1 MSNSLHR
8 KPPAKM
14 QHGAALIVMLLL
26 LVSGTL
32 VLLINSLSSARLQN
46 TRAQTTA
53 DALTQAK
60 AALIAYATAV
70 ALTPAGSKRPG
81 NLPCPDINND
91 GIAETACGNASGSTG
106 QNLRL
111 GRLPWKTLGIEDLRD
126 SSGER
131 LWYAVS
137 SNFKNN
143 TAISVLN
150 SDTPGSIT
158 VRDTSGNISHNGCIT
173 YSLPKCPQPGSDD
186 DAFGTG
192 AVAVIIAPGAVLTR
206 QTTGNPQDRSA
217 SGINTSSNYLDAAT
231 LNGLTFDN
239 QSFTDL
245 SSTSGFIQ
253 GDIRHS
259 NGDWILNDKLI
270 VISQDQLMSSVQ
282 KRVAA
287 ELKQCLNEYA
297 AADGSFGRYPW
308 AAKLDPTAPVSHD
321 DTSGIM
327 FGRIP
332 DNPFD
337 STLSDSNYQMNDTWM
352 GNCNI
357 NSNSGWWLNW
367 KESVFY
373 GLADAYKPIPTP
385 NDTASCGTCLSLSS
399 SAAGNDKRFV
409 VIVAGKKVTGQSRNN
424 NADKGAP
431 ANYLEGGNQNAEQSG
446 GYTFTQAGFSGTFND
461 TVVTP

>member
-1 MSNSLHR
+1 MNTPVSYEHR
-8 KPPAKM
+8 AKT
-14 QHGAALIVMLLL
+14 QCGATLIVMLLI

-32 VLLINSLSSARLQN
+32 VLLISSLGSARLQN
-46 TRAQTTA
+46 VRAQTTA
-53 DALTQAK
+53 EALTQAK

-70 ALTPAGSKRPG
+70 TLTPAGSKRPG

-111 GRLPWKTLGIEDLRD
+111 GRLPWKTLGIDDLRD

-131 LWYAVS
+131 LWYAIS

-150 SDTPGSIT
+150 SETLGSIT
-158 VRDTSGNISHNGCIT
+158 IRDTFGNIIHNGCIS
-173 YSLPKCPQPGSDD
+173 YSLPKCPQPNNNDA
-186 DAFGTG
+186 AFGTG
-192 AVAVIIAPGAVLTR
+192 AVAVIIAPGAAIIR
-206 QTTGNPQDRSA
+206 QTTGSPQERSA
-217 SGINTSSNYLDAAT
+217 SGINTSSNYLDVAT
-231 LNGLTFDN
+231 LNGITHDN

-259 NGDWILNDKLI
+259 NGDWILNDKLLA
-270 VISQDQLMSSVQ
+270 ISQDQLMSAVQ

-297 AADGSFGRYPW
+297 SADGSFGRYPW
-308 AAKLDPTAPVSHD
+308 AAKLDPASPVSYD
-321 DTSGIM
+321 DTSGVT

-337 STLSDSNYQMNDTWM
+337 TTLSDSNYQMNDTWM

-367 KESVFY
+367 KELVFY

-385 NDTASCGTCLSLSS
+385 NVAAICGTCLTLSPS
-399 SAAGNDKRFV
+399 DTGSDKRFV
-409 VIVAGKKVTGQSRNN
+409 VIVAGKKVAGQSRNN
-424 NADKGAP
+424 SSDKGSP
-431 ANYLEGGNQNAEQSG
+431 ANYLEGGNQNADQSG
-446 GYTFTQAGFSGTFND
+446 SHTFTHAVFSQTFND
-461 TVVTP
+461 TVVAP